1 MELLFAKR
9 IRGKRLEKGLTQE
22 QLAQAIQISPQ
33 SVSKWE
39 RGDGY
44 PDITLLPRIAN
55 FFQIS
60 VDELIGNDEATRA
73 EDADNF
79 ERTWWSIP
87 FTNEGW
93 QKKLKLGKEYYAKYP
108 QNFEIMHRLG
118 EAIVNN
124 MDVLEENLQLL
135 FEIHAKIMSG
145 CTEEEYRRDSL
156 HRVCY
161 AAADSELD
169 DQISKSEL
177 NWQEAIAIGE
187 LREERFLLQHRLDEY
202 RRERNATNLLIFM
215 QYLGRNSMM
224 YFGSNSKPTFTEPA
238 RTAAWELHKMRLL
251 EQFDVDGTHEN
262 GIPEAWCGC
271 YAEFSLK
278 AAGALIAGGKTDE
291 GFAQLEKTFALY
303 ERWNRIPAGKL
314 MAVGNPDAFGEVY
327 INKNGSDSIVHIH
340 FTDGHTVWT
349 PYLWLFWQLKGD
361 IQTALTYWPWFDG
374 VKDDPRYAEALARA
388 RAMAETDYGG

>member
-79 ERTWWSIP
+79 ERTWWGIP
-87 FTNEGW
+87 RSEDGW
-93 QKKLKLGKEYYAKYP
+93 QKKLKLAKEYYTKYP
-108 QNFEIMHRLG
+108 QNFEVMHRLG

-156 HRVCY
+156 HHVCY
-161 AAADSELD
+161 AATDSELD

-224 YFGSNSKPTFTEPA
+224 YHGSERDIAFTEPE
-238 RTAAWELHKMRLL
+238 RTVAWERHKMRLI
-251 EQFDVDGTHEN
+251 EQFDVDGGHEN

-278 AAGALIAGGKTDE
+278 AAGALIGSGRLDE
-291 GFAQLEKTFALY
+291 GFAQLEQTFALY

-314 MAVGNPDAFGEVY
+314 MTVGNPDAFGEAY
-327 INKNGSDSIVHIH
+327 INKSGDDYIVNIR
-340 FTDGHTVWT
+340 FADGHTVWT

-361 IQTALTYWPWFDG
+361 ILTALTQWPWFDG
-374 VKDDPRYAEALARA
+374 VKDDPRYAEALTRA
-388 RAMAETDYGG
+388 RAMAETEYGG

>member
-60 VDELIGNDEATRA
+60 VDELIGNDEATRQ
-73 EDADNF
+73 EDADRF

-87 FTNEGW
+87 RSKEGW
-93 QKKLKLGKEYYAKYP
+93 PRKLELAKEYYVKYP
-108 QNFEIMHRLG
+108 QNFEVMHRLG
-118 EAIVNN
+118 EAIGNN
-124 MDVLEENLQLL
+124 MDALEENLQLL

-161 AAADSELD
+161 AATDSELD

-202 RRERNATNLLIFM
+202 CRERNATNLLIFM

-224 YFGSNSKPTFTEPA
+224 YHGSERDIAFTEPE
-238 RTAAWELHKMRLL
+238 RTVAWERHKMRLI
-251 EQFDVDGTHEN
+251 EQFDVDGGHEN
-262 GIPEAWCGC
+262 SIPEAWCGC

-278 AAGALIAGGKTDE
+278 AAGALIGSGQFDE
-291 GFAQLEKTFALY
+291 GFAQLEQTFALY

-314 MAVGNPDAFGEVY
+314 MTVGNPDAFGEAY
-327 INKNGSDSIVHIH
+327 INKSGDDYIVNIR
-340 FTDGHTVWT
+340 FADGHTVWT

-361 IQTALTYWPWFDG
+361 ILTALTQWPWFDG
-374 VKDDPRYAEALARA
+374 VKDDPRYTEALARA
-388 RAMAETDYGG
+388 RAMAETEQ

>member
-22 QLAQAIQISPQ
+22 QLAQALQISPQ

-73 EDADNF
+73 EDTDSF

-87 FTNEGW
+87 RSEEGW
-93 QKKLKLGKEYYAKYP
+93 QRKLKLAKEYYTKYP
-108 QNFEIMHRLG
+108 QNFEVMHRLG

-156 HRVCY
+156 HHVCY
-161 AAADSELD
+161 AASDNELD

-187 LREERFLLQHRLDEY
+187 LREERFLLQHRLGEY
-202 RRERNATNLLIFM
+202 RRERNATDLLIFM
-215 QYLGRNSMM
+215 QYLGRNNMM
-224 YFGSNSKPTFTEPA
+224 YFGSNSEPTFTEPA
-238 RTAAWELHKMRLL
+238 RTAAWELYKMRLI
-251 EQFDVDGTHEN
+251 EQFDCDGTHEN

-278 AAGALIAGGKTDE
+278 AAGALIGIGKLDE
-291 GFAQLEKTFALY
+291 GFARLEQTFALY
-303 ERWNRIPAGKL
+303 ERWNCIPAGKL
-314 MAVGNPDAFGEVY
+314 MTVGNPDAFGEVY
-327 INKNGSDSIVHIH
+327 INKCGSDSIVNIT
-340 FTDGHTVWT
+340 FADGHTVWT
-349 PYLWLFWQLKGD
+349 PYLWLFWQRQAD
-361 IQTALTYWPWFDG
+361 IHLALTKWPWFDG
-374 VKDDPRYAEALARA
+374 VKDDPRYAEALVRA
-388 RAMAETDYGG
+388 HAMAETEYGG

>member
-60 VDELIGNDEATRA
+60 VDELIGNDEATRQ
-73 EDADNF
+73 EDADSF

-87 FTNEGW
+87 CSKDGW
-93 QKKLKLGKEYYAKYP
+93 QKKLKLAKEYYTKYP
-108 QNFEIMHRLG
+108 QNFEVMHYLS

-161 AAADSELD
+161 AATDSELD

-224 YFGSNSKPTFTEPA
+224 YHGSERGIAFTEPE
-238 RTAAWELHKMRLL
+238 RTVAWERHKMRLL
-251 EQFDVDGTHEN
+251 EQFDVDGGHEN

-278 AAGALIAGGKTDE
+278 AAGALIGSGKLDE
-291 GFAQLEKTFALY
+291 GFSQLERTFALY

-314 MAVGNPDAFGEVY
+314 MTVGNPDVFGEVSVNKSDTDY
-327 INKNGSDSIVHIH
+327 IVNIT
-340 FTDGHTVWT
+340 FADGHTVWT

-361 IQTALTYWPWFDG
+361 ILTALTQWPWFDG

-388 RAMAETDYGG
+388 RAMAETEQ